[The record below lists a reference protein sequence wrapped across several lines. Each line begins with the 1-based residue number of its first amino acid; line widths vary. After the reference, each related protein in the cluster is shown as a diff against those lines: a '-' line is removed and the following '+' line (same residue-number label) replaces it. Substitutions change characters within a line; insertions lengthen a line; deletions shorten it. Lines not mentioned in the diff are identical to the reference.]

1 MIWFEAEQIL
11 TYLNSLEQKLDEW
24 SMSALE
30 MRMEKAEL
38 DRIERKLARDPE
50 DTMHADYEFAL
61 AGRISTLRNSL
72 NERLKR

>member
-30 MRMEKAEL
+30 MRLEKAEL
-38 DRIERKLARDPE
+38 ERIERKLASDPE
-50 DTMHADYEFAL
+50 DTMHADYAFQIS
-61 AGRISTLRNSL
+61 GRISTLRDSL
-72 NERLKR
+72 TERLKR